1 MKKESEIKIIKTVI
15 ADVLHA
21 YFISA
26 GMLDV
31 SLEWNRKCKR
41 CYADLSDE
49 ESSVYWE
56 ILYLLRK

>member
-15 ADVLHA
+15 ADVLRA

-31 SLEWNRKCKR
+31 ALEWNRKCKR
-41 CYADLSDE
+41 CYAGLSDE
-49 ESSVYWE
+49 ETSVYWE
-56 ILYLLRK
+56 ILWLLRK